1 MCEWMDLLR
10 QFNFLTVLLR
20 LFLAFLFGGCVGMER
35 ERRGRT
41 AGLRTHILVCLGACL
56 TSLCGVYIV
65 GATGLDSDP
74 LRIGAQ
80 VISGIGFL
88 GAGTIMMTRQNHIKG
103 LTTAAGLWT
112 TAAIGLALGCGFY
125 EGALV
130 TLILA
135 LVAMKPLDVLERHIS
150 GRKNRA
156 RMQVYLEVGGL
167 ENVNQVL
174 SVLKSGKLMLTSCE
188 VEEARSHC
196 PTNVGLRLEI
206 HFPRDMDHEEAIRSL
221 SALEHVLF
229 AVELQG

>member
-1 MCEWMDLLR
+1 MGEWMDMLR

-56 TSLCGVYIV
+56 TILCGVYIV
-65 GATGLDSDP
+65 EATGLDSDP

-130 TLILA
+130 TLIR
-135 LVAMKPLDVLERHIS
+135 PLS
-150 GRKNRA
+150 
-156 RMQVYLEVGGL
+156 
-167 ENVNQVL
+167 
-174 SVLKSGKLMLTSCE
+174 
-188 VEEARSHC
+188 
-196 PTNVGLRLEI
+196 P
-206 HFPRDMDHEEAIRSL
+206 
-221 SALEHVLF
+221 
-229 AVELQG
+229 